1 MAPAAVVHH
10 DLLRLIPIIRIR
22 CIVALSVLCT
32 LSGCA
37 SVPITSMIQLA
48 SMGRDWFEQVDPAE
62 IRVRVSVSPGFE
74 IDVERTTLGL
84 SIDRPGR
91 PVRDE
96 KLTLEL
102 IERTTMERS
111 LGFMRGSA
119 SMPTYVLRL
128 TPADVKKFTD
138 IRKTALAKDSRAK
151 RTFSVSAPFLKKP
164 SNPKA
169 VTFWTDLRFS
179 RDGSWVV
186 LLDRAELLFKN
197 TSRSTTD

>member
-1 MAPAAVVHH
+1 
-10 DLLRLIPIIRIR
+10 
-22 CIVALSVLCT
+22 
-32 LSGCA
+32 
-37 SVPITSMIQLA
+37 MIQLA
-48 SMGRDWFEQVDPAE
+48 AMGSSGLEQVDPTE

-74 IDVERTTLGL
+74 IDVARITLGL
-84 SIDRPGR
+84 SIARPER

-138 IRKTALAKDSRAK
+138 IRKTALAKDNRAK
-151 RTFSVSAPFLKKP
+151 RTFSVSAPFLKTP
-164 SNPKA
+164 NNPKA

-179 RDGSWVV
+179 SDGSWLA
-186 LLDRAELLFKN
+186 LLDGAELFFKN